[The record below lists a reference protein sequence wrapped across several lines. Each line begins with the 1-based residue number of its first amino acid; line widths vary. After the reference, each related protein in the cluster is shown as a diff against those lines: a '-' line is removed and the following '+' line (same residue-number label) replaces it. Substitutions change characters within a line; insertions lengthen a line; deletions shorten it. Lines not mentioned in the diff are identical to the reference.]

1 MSNSLDL
8 CQELEQN
15 MIDYAY
21 AVNSDRAIP
30 SVVDGLK
37 PVARRIIWTMYEDK
51 AFSNKAHV
59 KSARIVGSC
68 MGKYHPHGDSA
79 IYEAMVRLSQ
89 DWIMRYPLVDI
100 HGNIGGVTGDG
111 PAASRYTESRLNK
124 LSEYGFL
131 TSISKNN
138 IEYQPNYSE
147 DLVEPESLPAM
158 FPNILCN
165 PNEGIGLALACKWL
179 PHNLNDISDIIIS
192 YINNET
198 LDYSNLYP
206 DFPLG
211 GVIVNKNDIS
221 QIYSTGKGKVIIE
234 SVYHEEE
241 RKNKKLLVFTE
252 IPYQVFLEPLIEQI
266 SKAFDE
272 EKITGITKVQD
283 ESGKKGIRIVLELEP
298 KANVEN
304 VVNQLFQETDLRKS
318 INANCV
324 ALIGK
329 TPTLL
334 NLQQVIDIYIEYNSN
349 CIKKEFK
356 FDLDKTNNRIEII
369 IGLLKAI
376 ENIDNIISIIKQ
388 SDNPTIAEQALIEKY
403 SLTQNQAKAILDMKL
418 SKLTK
423 LDGIELNNELNEKQ
437 EYANKCATIVD
448 SIDEQKSILVE
459 RLLSLK
465 NKFGDARRTKVI
477 QKEVVK
483 NAGSRTKTERP
494 VEDVVV
500 TYNPIGYLQRIPIT
514 SYRKTNLESFRA
526 TTTDYIIMFSN
537 FGKFYRISVSDI
549 KSCGIKDKGT
559 AIGSIINLEK
569 DEYIDSIFSS
579 DINESKPYLFFAMS
593 NGIVKKS
600 EKINFIGSTRNLN
613 GMVAVKLNNNEV
625 VKVSETN
632 GDYVTLNTK
641 NGYHITFRANDVR
654 ATGKSAAGV
663 KGINLADDDKVIA
676 CFISDSISKDTVLQ
690 KRGGK
695 GKKNV

>member
-1 MSNSLDL
+1 MTKQIDVINEV
-8 CQELEQN
+8 QQN
-15 MIDYAY
+15 FIDSSYD
-21 AVNSDRAIP
+21 VNTNRAFP
-30 SVVDGLK
+30 NVKDGLK
-37 PVARRIIWTMYEDK
+37 PGQRACIWEMYTK
-51 AFSNKAHV
+51 GYTSNKPHV
-59 KSARIVGSC
+59 KSAKIDGGVAALWW
-68 MGKYHPHGDSA
+68 PHGTTA
-79 IYEAMVRLSQ
+79 IYETFARMSQ
-89 DWIMRYPLVDI
+89 PFTNNIPEIDF
-100 HGNIGGVTGDG
+100 HGSNGNIIIGGDAL
-111 PAASRYTESRLNK
+111 AADRYTEAK
-124 LSEYGFL
+124 LSKITEEGML
-131 TSISKNN
+131 KGINKNN
-138 IEYQPNYSE
+138 VPMIPNFSE
-147 DLVEPESLPAM
+147 DEEWPQVLPAV
-158 FPNILCN
+158 FPRLLVNGSQ
-165 PNEGIGLALACKWL
+165 GIGVSLANVFL
-179 PHNLNDISDIIIS
+179 PHNFTETADLILEYIKTGNLNEEE
-192 YINNET
+192 Y
-198 LDYSNLYP
+198 YP
-206 DFPLG
+206 DFPTG
-211 GVIVNKNDIS
+211 GTIINKDELSIINK
-221 QIYSTGKGKVIIE
+221 TGKGKVILQASYKIE
-234 SVYHEEE
+234 EQSIIFYEM
-241 RKNKKLLVFTE
+241 
-252 IPYQVFLEPLIEQI
+252 PYQVYIEPLIEKI
-266 SKAFDE
+266 KSEIEAE
-272 EKITGITKVQD
+272 NITGIDDVINKSDKNKIALVVECQ
-283 ESGKKGIRIVLELEP
+283 KGVNPETVLI
-298 KANVEN
+298 
-304 VVNQLFQETDLRKS
+304 QLFNNTPLQS
-318 INANCV
+318 QYNANQNG
-324 ALIGK
+324 IISK
-329 TPTLL
+329 TPILL
-334 NLQQVIDIYIEYNSN
+334 NLKQIVNVYIEHNTE
-349 CIKKEFK
+349 CIKREFK
-356 FDLDKTNNRIEII
+356 FDLEKTNARIEII
-369 IGLLKAI
+369 KGLLKALVD
-376 ENIDNIISIIKQ
+376 IDNIISIIKQ

-477 QKEVVK
+477 QKEIVK

-569 DEYIDSIFSS
+569 DEYIDSVFSS

-641 NGYHITFRANDVR
+641 NGYHITFRADDVR